1 MFPQY
6 SNIECGK
13 NNLRVAL
20 IYYNVEMSTT
30 LTTLRIIHD
39 QQFLR
44 ENKKEIFEALDEIR
58 RISTKSNSNFFQKDT
73 KDEVSVTITC
83 NIDEECNSLNF
94 EDAVFPAEI
103 RSQILALVKKLQ
115 NLGIESRSF
124 APALRQ

>member
-44 ENKKEIFEALDEIR
+44 ENKKEIFKALDEIR

-83 NIDEECNSLNF
+83 NIDEECNNLNF
-94 EDAVFPAEI
+94 EDAVFPAEV